1 MSNRINPAQVNGT
14 ITATGTGNAIG
25 PYKFRIGA
33 SLDGVN
39 IYGYSTNAT
48 DVFSVIVVPP
58 GTDFTNANNQIIAK
72 TALTCPNL
80 ASFSNKTAVNMLPSC
95 DIYVYAT
102 TCTGTMTVA
111 MERISSTSRV

>member
-39 IYGYSTNAT
+39 IRGYSTNAT
-48 DVFSVIVVPP
+48 DVFSVIIVPP
-58 GTDFTNANNQIIAK
+58 DTDFTNANNQILRW
-72 TALTCPNL
+72 TGLTCP
-80 ASFSNKTAVNMLPSC
+80 AATFFSNKLGNLPLPSS

-102 TCTGTMTVA
+102 TCTGTITVVV
-111 MERISSTSRV
+111 EGVSSTSRV